1 MRHAIVHCV
10 LGPPLALMAMVA
22 GVGAAA
28 ADLASARIDHPAMPI
43 ATTRAEAARKAVDP
57 VLERGLEAILAMV
70 PDRNGIR
77 FCECPNC
84 DKGTQAGQIVWNGP
98 DDPDRVHCRFCNH
111 VYPSE
116 QHPMDQVMAFRNRRG
131 QAVEWRFH
139 ATPDGD
145 RCFFDARARYERKT
159 WSTRLALQLA
169 DAWVATDEAR
179 YADAGAALLY
189 EISQR
194 YAAWC
199 FVNDVVHGP
208 DGPVPD
214 AKEPYPYWG
223 GIWSRWFYGDAPTAI
238 AYAYDRLYRSGAF
251 ERLGA
256 SLGRDV
262 KAAIETDMLHAS
274 IAFVRSYEEYHSN
287 MSPVIYQ
294 SLVVYGR
301 VLNRPDY
308 VHDGIR
314 RTEELLRRRFF
325 VDGLWMEG
333 SHSYH
338 MQAIGLLQGV
348 FRAAKGYSDPAD
360 AAPEGGGPRLVDLDM
375 QRDLPFVRKATE
387 AARALAFPDG
397 RVVAVHDTWHSRRQA
412 PTERHEAL
420 LLPGMRH
427 ARLARGEAE
436 TALQAHLH
444 FSGGHGHQHGDHLNL
459 ILWAKGRELLTD
471 IGYTHSAWR
480 AWVVRSLAHN
490 TVLIDQANQR
500 TAGIGGNVTLFAPL
514 SADLQAVEAQSLVA
528 YPERASEYRRRLL
541 MVGLGPAD
549 AYLVDVF
556 RVAGGSRH
564 DWVLHGSAD
573 LPQEVT
579 LSLPTTPVPG
589 NLIGPDAVVEL
600 PRSESARGTFP
611 PGLDAAYAFPKD
623 LEAAATTEA
632 AWSAT
637 FAFTDEPGPRLRVDV
652 LGQTDTQVCRMRS
665 PSVRNANEND
675 AELPKHTMPSL
686 MARRSTTEGPLESA
700 FVAVHQPFTERPL
713 VRSIR
718 ALLPPGGAA
727 APVALRVEHDA
738 GVDIILSAPTRP
750 AAPIAVDTDG
760 LRLECD
766 GRLGFVRLVDGVVV
780 RAALIGGTRLASP
793 GVALEAAVP
802 GLSAPIA
809 AMRRDAATG
818 AFAIVLDGPLA
829 LPPWRPGVAGIV
841 THGDGNTHGCIV
853 NDLTTEGDRVVVH
866 LADDPGFDLDAE
878 GNTTWLYFH
887 TEERT
892 AGRPSFSLEAVVLH
906 EAAP

>member
-1 MRHAIVHCV
+1 MRHAIVCCV
-10 LGPPLALMAMVA
+10 LGSPLALVAMVA
-22 GVGAAA
+22 GVGAGAA
-28 ADLASARIDHPAMPI
+28 EPASARIAHPAMPT
-43 ATTRAEAARKAVDP
+43 AATRAEAARKAVDP

-70 PDRNGIR
+70 PERNGIR
-77 FCECPNC
+77 FCDCPNC
-84 DKGTQAGQIVWNGP
+84 TMGTQAGQIVWNGP

-116 QHPMDQVMAFRNRRG
+116 QYPMDQVIAFRNRRG
-131 QAVEWRFH
+131 QAVEWRYH
-139 ATPDGD
+139 LTPDGD

-159 WSTRLALQLA
+159 WSARLALQLA

-194 YAAWC
+194 YAGWS
-199 FVNDVVHGP
+199 FVHDQVNGA

-214 AKEPYPYWG
+214 AAEPYPYWG
-223 GIWSRWFYGDAPTAI
+223 GIWSRWFYADAPTSV
-238 AYAYDRLYRSGAF
+238 AYAYDRLYSSGAF
-251 ERLGA
+251 ERLSA

-274 IAFVRSYEEYHSN
+274 IAFVRSYKEYYSN

-314 RTEELLRRRFF
+314 RTEELLRRQFF
-325 VDGLWMEG
+325 VDGMWMEG

-338 MQAIGLLQGV
+338 RQAIGLLQGV
-348 FRAAKGYSDPAD
+348 FQAAKGYSDPAD
-360 AAPEGGGPRLVDLDM
+360 VVPEGGRTRLVDLDM
-375 QRDLPFVRKATE
+375 QRDLPFVRKAIQ
-387 AARALAFPDG
+387 AAAALAFPDG
-397 RVVAVHDTWHSRRQA
+397 RVVAVHDTWPGRGQE
-412 PTERHEAL
+412 PTARNDAL
-420 LLPGMRH
+420 LMPGMRH

-436 TALQAHLH
+436 TAMQAHLH

-459 ILWAKGRELLTD
+459 ILWAHGRELLND

-490 TVLIDQANQR
+490 TVVIDQTNQH

-528 YPERASEYRRRLL
+528 YPGRASEYRRRLL
-541 MVGLGPAD
+541 VVGVGAAD

-579 LSLPTTPVPG
+579 LSLPATPVPG
-589 NLIGPDAVVEL
+589 NLIGVDAVVEL
-600 PRSESARGTFP
+600 PRSESSRGTFP

-623 LEAAATTEA
+623 LEAATTPE

-637 FAFTDEPGPRLRVDV
+637 FAFTDGAGPRLRVDV
-652 LGQTDTQVCRMRS
+652 LGQSDTQVCRMRS
-665 PSVRNANEND
+665 PSIRNAGEND
-675 AELPKHTMPSL
+675 AELPKHTMPSV
-686 MARRSTTEGPLESA
+686 MARRVAAAGPLESA
-700 FVAVHQPFTERPL
+700 FVAVHQPYAERPIL
-713 VRSIR
+713 RSVR

-738 GVDIILSAPTRP
+738 GVDVILSAPTRP
-750 AAPIAVDTDG
+750 AVPIAVDTDG
-760 LRLECD
+760 LHLECD
-766 GRLGFVRLVDGVVV
+766 GRLGFIRLVDGVAI
-780 RAALIGGTRLASP
+780 RAALIGGTRLNAP

-802 GLSAPIA
+802 VLSAPIA
-809 AMRRDAATG
+809 AVRRDADTG
-818 AFAIVLDGPLA
+818 TFAIVLEGPLA
-829 LPPWRPGVAGIV
+829 LPPWQPGVAGIV
-841 THGDGNTHGCIV
+841 THGDGSTHGCV
-853 NDLTTEGDRVVVH
+853 VRDLTTEGDRVVVH
-866 LADDPGFDLDAE
+866 LTDDPGFALDAE

-887 TEERT
+887 PEERT

-906 EAAP
+906 DAAP